1 MARGRFLNKKISRD
15 KRVAEL
21 IEMAGIEAGLLFT
34 WLVAHLDREGR
45 HDGDPAVVL
54 GYVAPRVKSI
64 TVADVERALSAM
76 NELGLIDWYEVDGDM
91 YLSCPGFEKN
101 QIGMRKNR
109 EAESEV
115 PPPPDKLRTNSGV
128 APDKLRSSSGQTP
141 STAGLSPRE
150 VEVEVEDQVEVQL
163 TITDQP
169 VGCQS
174 SLPVETKPDKK
185 SELSVKI
192 QTVWG
197 AFRQYH
203 PHCAGTLKSSRK
215 EYKLLAAR
223 LKDGFTVP
231 QLIQAVKGYH
241 VNPYHC
247 GENDTGT
254 KYQSF
259 ELIMRNS
266 VQVENGIRYA
276 NGSART
282 KPKTESNYLKSIEI
296 LNEYRERSGDE
307 NEGLRQMHGGFAGI
321 LPDGSE

>member
-128 APDKLRSSSGQTP
+128 APDKLRQ
-141 STAGLSPRE
+141 
-150 VEVEVEDQVEVQL
+150 
-163 TITDQP
+163 
-169 VGCQS
+169 
-174 SLPVETKPDKK
+174 
-185 SELSVKI
+185 
-192 QTVWG
+192 
-197 AFRQYH
+197 
-203 PHCAGTLKSSRK
+203 
-215 EYKLLAAR
+215 
-223 LKDGFTVP
+223 
-231 QLIQAVKGYH
+231 
-241 VNPYHC
+241 
-247 GENDTGT
+247 
-254 KYQSF
+254 
-259 ELIMRNS
+259 
-266 VQVENGIRYA
+266 
-276 NGSART
+276 
-282 KPKTESNYLKSIEI
+282 
-296 LNEYRERSGDE
+296 
-307 NEGLRQMHGGFAGI
+307 
-321 LPDGSE
+321 LPD